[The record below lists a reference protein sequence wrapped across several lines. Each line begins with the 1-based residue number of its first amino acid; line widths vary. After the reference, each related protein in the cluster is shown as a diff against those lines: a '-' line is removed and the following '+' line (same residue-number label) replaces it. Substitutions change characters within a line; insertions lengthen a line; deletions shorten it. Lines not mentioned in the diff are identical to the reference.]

1 VPVRVVRALSRDR
14 STRNARSNAGQA
26 EKQPVPI
33 IGLTA
38 AARAYLDDLI
48 MTDTTRLTAR
58 IAGATACSEEL
69 KKGDIAG
76 VEVH

>member
-1 VPVRVVRALSRDR
+1 MQDPMQGRPKNSPSQSLGS
-14 STRNARSNAGQA
+14 
-26 EKQPVPI
+26 QPP
-33 IGLTA
+33 
-38 AARAYLDDLI
+38 ARAYLDDLI

-58 IAGATACSEEL
+58 IAGATAFSDEL